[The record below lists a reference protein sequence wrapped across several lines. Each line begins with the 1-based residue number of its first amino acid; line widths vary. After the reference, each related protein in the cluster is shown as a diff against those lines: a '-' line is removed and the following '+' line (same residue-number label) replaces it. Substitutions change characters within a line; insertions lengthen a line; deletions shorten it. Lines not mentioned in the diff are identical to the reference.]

1 MSCDNIS
8 APIVNSRALRSNQLF
23 QPFHLSG
30 VLLYEMAV
38 GKMPFR
44 GGDENELLWNVCY
57 EQIHY
62 PMFLT
67 KELTSLLQLVSS
79 SYRWR
84 HLSIPIRH

>member
-1 MSCDNIS
+1 MFHTTTALIGGVSVSFYLLSCIQKLI
-8 APIVNSRALRSNQLF
+8 AKHTKLIAIF
-23 QPFHLSG
+23 EG

-62 PMFLT
+62 PMFLS
-67 KELTSLLQLVSS
+67 KELTSLLVSVS
-79 SYRWR
+79 KSY
-84 HLSIPIRH
+84 S